1 MITMYNEK
9 DEFYLD
15 ARDKAILQKCVYEN
29 PYIPFNPFPKQAE
42 MILAREKEVLIG
54 GAAGGSKS
62 TSLLMRAL
70 FYVQDDANEYHALIL
85 RRTLSDLKRKGALI
99 HKASQWLNRKEIQN
113 NASIKPKWDGTEHSW
128 TFPNGNSLTFGYLRN
143 INDLDTYQGSE
154 YQFIGIDELTQLER
168 FKYIYMRS
176 RVRKTKDNK
185 LPTQLMASSNLT
197 GLKPN
202 ALYPSKQTSI

>member
-1 MITMYNEK
+1 MY
-9 DEFYLD
+9 DENGKFHLD
-15 ARDKAILQKCVYEN
+15 AKDKAILQKCVYEN

-42 MILAREKEVLIG
+42 MILATEKEVLIG

-70 FYVQDDANEYHALIL
+70 FYVQDDTNEYHALIL

-113 NASIKPKWDGTEHSW
+113 NPAIRPKWDGTEHSW

-176 RVRKTKDNK
+176 RVRKTKDK
-185 LPTQLMASSNLT
+185 
-197 GLKPN
+197 
-202 ALYPSKQTSI
+202 IH